1 MLYWMMRPLA
11 LHHFCTVRTMYS
23 TWGLDVFRSM
33 TRTSRRLSFDSLL
46 AMTCQGESTPRQRC
60 NAMTSTRAMHPS
72 TLPHA

>member
-46 AMTCQGESTPRQRC
+46 AMTCPRHARHGSKGE
-60 NAMTSTRAMHPS
+60 RASS
-72 TLPHA
+72 TL